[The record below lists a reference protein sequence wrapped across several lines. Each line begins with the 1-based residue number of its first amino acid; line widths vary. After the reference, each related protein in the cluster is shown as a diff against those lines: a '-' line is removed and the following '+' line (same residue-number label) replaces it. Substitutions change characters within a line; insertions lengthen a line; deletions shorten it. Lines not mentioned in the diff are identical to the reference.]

1 MNGPIR
7 RHMLM
12 STPWH
17 VALVATLFLSACS
30 GCGREEPIK
39 VGFVG
44 GLTGRLSDLGTAGR
58 DGVLLAVEE
67 VNRTGGIRG
76 REIALVAKDDR
87 HDPDEARKVDRE
99 LIEEGVVAIIG
110 HMTSAMTAAVLP
122 LINEKRMLMIGP
134 TVSSDEFS
142 GIDDYFLRV
151 MAPSLQEAVRLAQA
165 AFSLK
170 GAREVF
176 AVFDESNASYSR
188 PYIEAFG
195 GELQRLGGRMVQTKS
210 FSSGKEWRPGE
221 IAGSIL
227 AAGADGVLLVAAAGD
242 AAMLCQ
248 QLRKI
253 GSGIPAFAAGW
264 AMTDEFLRSGGPA
277 VESAVFSHVFDRES
291 QSPRYLKFKQDF
303 SGRFGREPDF
313 AAMYAYEAAN
323 VLFEAIASAG
333 VSGPLK
339 ETIIGKATFQGLQ
352 GDFALDRFGDAVR
365 PRVIVTVREGRFAT
379 AE

>member
-1 MNGPIR
+1 MKGPIR
-7 RHMLM
+7 RHIWM
-12 STPWH
+12 STPWR
-17 VALVATLFLSACS
+17 VALVVTLFLLACS

-58 DGVLLAVEE
+58 DGALLAVEE

-76 REIALVAKDDR
+76 REIVLVTKDDR

-99 LIEEGVVAIIG
+99 LIEEGVAAIIG

-188 PYIEAFG
+188 PYIESF
-195 GELQRLGGRMVQTKS
+195 VKS
-210 FSSGKEWRPGE
+210 EEVFWR
-221 IAGSIL
+221 
-227 AAGADGVLLVAAAGD
+227 
-242 AAMLCQ
+242 
-248 QLRKI
+248 
-253 GSGIPAFAAGW
+253 
-264 AMTDEFLRSGGPA
+264 
-277 VESAVFSHVFDRES
+277 
-291 QSPRYLKFKQDF
+291 
-303 SGRFGREPDF
+303 
-313 AAMYAYEAAN
+313 
-323 VLFEAIASAG
+323 
-333 VSGPLK
+333 
-339 ETIIGKATFQGLQ
+339 
-352 GDFALDRFGDAVR
+352 
-365 PRVIVTVREGRFAT
+365 
-379 AE
+379 